1 MKRTHIVF
9 VLTFCFLI
17 IVSCKK
23 NLPLET
29 QSGEDTFGC
38 YINGKLFVP
47 KGSPFAGPVLTAQ
60 CVIQNGKSDFTIG
73 ASMAEGETR
82 HFVAIKGDSI
92 NLAVG
97 TYDITTPN
105 TGTVS
110 GHYNFSEPTTL
121 GTSYNSTNINTGQ
134 LIIKHYDQVKG
145 VASGT
150 FWFDAVSSNGQI
162 VQIREGRFDVKLY

>member
-1 MKRTHIVF
+1 MKRKHIFF

-47 KGSPFAGPVLTAQ
+47 KGSPFAVPVLKAQ
-60 CVIQNGKSDFTIG
+60 YSIQNGKPVFTIG
-73 ASMAEGETR
+73 ASMAEGESR
-82 HFVAIKGDSI
+82 HLVGIRGDSV
-92 NLAVG
+92 NLAEG
-97 TYDITTPN
+97 TYEITTQN
-105 TGTVS
+105 TGKIS
-110 GHYNFSEPTTL
+110 GEYNFSEPTTL

-134 LIIKHYDQVKG
+134 LVIKHYDQVKKI
-145 VASGT
+145 ASGT
-150 FWFDAVSSNGQI
+150 FWFDAVNTNGQI